1 MSYYNKD
8 LDNVFRKC
16 FASSYANF
24 SGSEIEKRAVGL
36 LYESVDELIDSDK
49 FLIRKIVRDKFKIYR
64 AYEPSYCGYLKSK
77 KLLSLFESSLLVND
91 HDDFLKMKRKVFF
104 SSRKKIYI
112 DRAKRYAQYERIP
125 LEFANIAL
133 TDSCIKYLVG
143 FFLNKHVGRAFD
155 SKILAEC
162 KAKTE
167 IWQKNAGLRM
177 PYERVGEFQTYLHEI
192 SDMYTKAGV
201 QGIPKKLIRTLLS
214 VARLHFSYTDEKY
227 LNARDL
233 YTVLSD
239 QQMAAESE
247 MKYSVLDYVLSTEE
261 SNLRGRYIKNW
272 RVRHLKPIFWPQY
285 LGEIEELKYIF
296 SLDADDKYSKIK
308 LILLDSGLLSV
319 GELPYYFE
327 HEYLLE

>member
-8 LDNVFRKC
+8 LDNVFREC

-24 SGSEIEKRAVGL
+24 SDSEIEKRAIGL
-36 LYESVDELIDSDK
+36 LCESIDGLIDSDK
-49 FLIRKIVRDKFKIYR
+49 FLIRKIVKDNFKIYR
-64 AYEPSYCGYLKSK
+64 AYQPSYCNYLKSK
-77 KLLSLFESSLLVND
+77 KLLSLFASSILVNC
-91 HDDFLKMKRKVFF
+91 HDDFLRIKRNVFF
-104 SSRKKIYI
+104 GSRKKIYI
-112 DRAKRYAQYERIP
+112 DRAKSYARYERIP

-133 TDSCIKYLVG
+133 SDNCINYLVG
-143 FFLNKHVGRAFD
+143 FFLSKHVGRAFD

-162 KAKTE
+162 KAKADFWRT
-167 IWQKNAGLRM
+167 NAGVRT
-177 PYERVGEFQTYLHEI
+177 PYERVGEFQAYLHEI
-192 SDMYTKAGV
+192 SDMYAEAGV

-239 QQMAAESE
+239 QRMAAESE
-247 MKYSVLDYVLSTEE
+247 MKYSVLDYVLSTEN

-272 RVRHLKPIFWPQY
+272 RVRHLKPIFWPEY

-296 SLDADDKYSKIK
+296 SLDDDDKYLKIK
-308 LILLDSGLLSV
+308 LMLLDSGLLSV
-319 GELPYYFE
+319 GKLPYYFE
-327 HEYLLE
+327 HECLIE